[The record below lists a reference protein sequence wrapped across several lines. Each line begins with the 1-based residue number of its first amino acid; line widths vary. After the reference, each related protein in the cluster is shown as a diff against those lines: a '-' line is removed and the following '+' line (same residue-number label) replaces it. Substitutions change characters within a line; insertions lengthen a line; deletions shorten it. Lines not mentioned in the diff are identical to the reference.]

1 VAPEKVIY
9 PLEHAYSPAEL
20 EFGKLTG
27 VDAAVAA
34 LLKSATPQADC
45 DFIWPSS
52 RLERAVQR
60 NTRDLTD
67 AATAARRKTT
77 EAGVRRSDRGTV
89 AMVTRSTTTPA
100 TGAT

>member
-1 VAPEKVIY
+1 MTRRSQGGTCRRNRTTSSTITRAGARQASQSVAPEKVIY

-45 DFIWPSS
+45 D
-52 RLERAVQR
+52 LHLAVLSIGESGSAEY
-60 NTRDLTD
+60 TGSY
-67 AATAARRKTT
+67 RR
-77 EAGVRRSDRGTV
+77 RYRS
-89 AMVTRSTTTPA
+89 
-100 TGAT
+100 